1 MEQTLSLTTL
11 EFDKAFQLNLG
22 EEVVGDGDVY
32 RRLIG
37 RLLFLAITRPNSSY
51 YVKKLSQLCKIQKN
65 CT

>member
-22 EEVVGDGDVY
+22 EEVVGVGDVY

-37 RLLFLAITRPNSSY
+37 RLLFLAITRRNSSY
-51 YVKKLSQLCKIQKN
+51 YVKKLS
-65 CT
+65 